1 MQLKQSLSKQFIKVI
16 IASLLGIVIGGA
28 VFLISNRSDINFLHF
43 SSLTKP
49 GLPQITVYHPST
61 STIESYMER
70 GEFQN
75 AYDEAVKY
83 KEAHLNDTIS
93 FKYLGLTLFQVGK
106 YDESNQNFELALQ
119 DETLATSTKAEIYY
133 FIGRNYDHL
142 KEYEKA
148 LSYSQTAIQ
157 LNPTYSFAYDAVGML
172 MIKQGKYKEAL
183 PFFEKELS
191 LIPDS
196 ENNPLS
202 SYPYYYQAKAYYL
215 EGNYSLAKDA
225 IELAEK
231 MAQNLPEPK
240 PILFLQNIATLKNEI
255 KTKLPNQ

>member
-1 MQLKQSLSKQFIKVI
+1 MPIKKWLLKQSTKFIVTAI
-16 IASLLGIVIGGA
+16 LGLAIGLIL
-28 VFLISNRSDINFLHF
+28 FLINHRSDINFFRLPPPTTIL
-43 SSLTKP
+43 SSTTT
-49 GLPQITVYHPST
+49 IYHPST
-61 STIESYMER
+61 STIEMYLGK
-70 GEFQN
+70 GEFLN
-75 AYDEAVKY
+75 AHDEALKY
-83 KEAHLNDTIS
+83 SEEHPNDSTA
-93 FKYLGLTLFQVGK
+93 FKYLGVSLFQIGQ
-106 YDESNQNFELALQ
+106 YNESTQNFELALQ
-119 DETLATSTKAEIYY
+119 DKTLATSTQAEIYY

-142 KEYEKA
+142 KDYEKA

-157 LNPTYSFAYDAVGML
+157 LNPNYSFGYDAVGML